1 MCQQFMVYQRNQCT
15 RRAPRRRLDDGLTL
29 VGQGTSTP
37 NGLAGSIVDKIG
49 TWSGKLRSGKAFEKI
64 ATPDAAT
71 LFEPLK
77 HWIHGF
83 EFAHDAFRTNH
94 FAAHNAV
101 VRHQQFG

>member
-1 MCQQFMVYQRNQCT
+1 MQNGGGAFSGVESFYGKNSSGVTVSGKEREVWITSMK
-15 RRAPRRRLDDGLTL
+15 RALF
-29 VGQGTSTP
+29 SS
-37 NGLAGSIVDKIG
+37 GLAKDSWANKTLTFIKG
-49 TWSGKLRSGKAFEKI
+49 
-64 ATPDAAT
+64 DAAT

-101 VRHQQFG
+101 VRQQQFG